1 MPSYAYKYSNSQ
13 TSIGM
18 YSELLQDLTL
28 HQRIFK
34 AEYITVEYLTVMI
47 RVVLCLM
54 YLLNNQLSTGTL
66 SAESVPFFIGE
77 VMKKERKNRHCNHVS
92 YDEYPFED
100 TRHYGLWVSGRR
112 EILQVKIDPK
122 RFQKANGVEFTSE
135 QLSVINKRKSQ
146 YFHPA
151 KRSRSE
157 YCCHAFVDE
166 LSTIKSDW
174 ENNFKKHIEI
184 TKKSI
189 QKPRKLY
196 AGDYFNLQAGISGV
210 NSASRWAEIQNYH
223 NEFEYQS
230 KIYELVHGIY
240 SQFIQQ
246 MASRIEAVTVRVLT
260 DKGMIEDR
268 FDRNILYGGI
278 NNDTPV
284 RQLPHFSSHDKLYC
298 IWNFV
303 KHNSIST
310 YKTLK
315 ERFSDVVIDQ
325 EFKQGDNALYYVNFS
340 EELIVDLISGLTE
353 FFKEY
358 CQLMFGENYEQA
370 QWNYNDY
377 FLDIVRDNIELI
389 TNPLGLQWWDELD

>member
-1 MPSYAYKYSNSQ
+1 
-13 TSIGM
+13 
-18 YSELLQDLTL
+18 
-28 HQRIFK
+28 
-34 AEYITVEYLTVMI
+34 
-47 RVVLCLM
+47 
-54 YLLNNQLSTGTL
+54 
-66 SAESVPFFIGE
+66 
-77 VMKKERKNRHCNHVS
+77 
-92 YDEYPFED
+92 
-100 TRHYGLWVSGRR
+100 
-112 EILQVKIDPK
+112 
-122 RFQKANGVEFTSE
+122 
-135 QLSVINKRKSQ
+135 
-146 YFHPA
+146 
-151 KRSRSE
+151 
-157 YCCHAFVDE
+157 
-166 LSTIKSDW
+166 
-174 ENNFKKHIEI
+174 
-184 TKKSI
+184 
-189 QKPRKLY
+189 
-196 AGDYFNLQAGISGV
+196 
-210 NSASRWAEIQNYH
+210 
-223 NEFEYQS
+223 
-230 KIYELVHGIY
+230 
-240 SQFIQQ
+240 

>member
-1 MPSYAYKYSNSQ
+1 M
-13 TSIGM
+13 
-18 YSELLQDLTL
+18 
-28 HQRIFK
+28 
-34 AEYITVEYLTVMI
+34 
-47 RVVLCLM
+47 
-54 YLLNNQLSTGTL
+54 
-66 SAESVPFFIGE
+66 
-77 VMKKERKNRHCNHVS
+77 
-92 YDEYPFED
+92 
-100 TRHYGLWVSGRR
+100 
-112 EILQVKIDPK
+112 
-122 RFQKANGVEFTSE
+122 
-135 QLSVINKRKSQ
+135 
-146 YFHPA
+146 
-151 KRSRSE
+151 
-157 YCCHAFVDE
+157 DE
-166 LSTIKSDW
+166 LSAIKSDW

-210 NSASRWAEIQNYH
+210 NSASRWAEIQNYR
-223 NEFEYQS
+223 NEYEYQS

-284 RQLPHFSSHDKLYC
+284 RQLLHFSSHDKLYC

-315 ERFSDVVIDQ
+315 ERFPDVVIDQ

-340 EELIVDLISGLTE
+340 EELILDLISGLTE

>member
-1 MPSYAYKYSNSQ
+1 
-13 TSIGM
+13 M

-100 TRHYGLWVSGRR
+100 T
-112 EILQVKIDPK
+112 
-122 RFQKANGVEFTSE
+122 
-135 QLSVINKRKSQ
+135 
-146 YFHPA
+146 
-151 KRSRSE
+151 
-157 YCCHAFVDE
+157 
-166 LSTIKSDW
+166 
-174 ENNFKKHIEI
+174 
-184 TKKSI
+184 
-189 QKPRKLY
+189 
-196 AGDYFNLQAGISGV
+196 
-210 NSASRWAEIQNYH
+210 
-223 NEFEYQS
+223 
-230 KIYELVHGIY
+230 
-240 SQFIQQ
+240 
-246 MASRIEAVTVRVLT
+246 
-260 DKGMIEDR
+260 
-268 FDRNILYGGI
+268 
-278 NNDTPV
+278 PV
-284 RQLPHFSSHDKLYC
+284 RQLLHFSSHDKLYC

-315 ERFSDVVIDQ
+315 ERFPDVVIDQ

-340 EELIVDLISGLTE
+340 EELILDLISGLTE